1 MGLGG
6 GGRGHGWARGRG
18 NGRLWWFGGGVGG
31 RGCLW
36 PPRTD
41 QRVAEQEAEARPLGP
56 EHLRDELRG
65 GPTRSPPR
73 LLPRGWPLLRTPCS
87 RWKAEDA
94 APAAQ
99 AAEKGDSDSSS
110 SDETAPRPAATPAPS
125 GERRA
130 EDSRVLGAPPPAA
143 PPPPISGATA
153 AAASAATTA
162 AYVASNPGART
173 PPPLGRNAGGG
184 AMFPPRCQPR
194 RRD

>member
-1 MGLGG
+1 VV
-6 GGRGHGWARGRG
+6 
-18 NGRLWWFGGGVGG
+18 WWWGVGG

-87 RWKAEDA
+87 RWEAEDA

-130 EDSRVLGAPPPAA
+130 EDSRVLGAPPPA